1 MAKPRLGQHFL
12 KDQSYLA
19 KILKAADVGP
29 EDAVIEVGPG
39 KGILTKALCRQAGLV
54 LALELDERLADG
66 LHERL
71 GHLDN
76 LEIRKT
82 DARFVDWNQL
92 GLELNDRGYKQLKL
106 VSNLPYYLATQMVIH
121 ALAAEHGVS
130 RLVVMIQEEVG
141 RRMVAEAGHKDY
153 GAYSVA
159 IRYYAEARYICT
171 VPSKA
176 FNPPPKVSSAVVCLD
191 KRPSPALHLD
201 NEEGFF
207 YLVHAMF
214 NHRRKTLRKCLTG
227 AKGVPEQGAWDKIIN
242 QAKLDPTQRPETLS
256 MEDLGRLYQETISL

>member
-12 KDQSYLA
+12 KDASFLA
-19 KILKAADVGP
+19 KILKAAEVGP

-71 GHLDN
+71 GHLEN
-76 LEIRKT
+76 LEIRKA
-82 DARFVDWNQL
+82 DARYVDWNTL
-92 GLELNDRGYKQLKL
+92 GMELKQRGFAHLKL

-121 ALAAEHGVS
+121 AMAAEHGVE
-130 RLVVMIQEEVG
+130 RLVVMVQEEVA
-141 RRMVAEAGHKDY
+141 RRMDAVPGHKDY

-159 IRYYAEARYICT
+159 VQYYASTKYICT
-171 VPSKA
+171 VPAKA
-176 FNPPPKVSSAVVCLD
+176 FNPPPQVSSAVVRLD
-191 KRPSPALHLD
+191 KRPAPALAVED
-201 NEEGFF
+201 VDRFF

-227 AKGVPEQGAWDKIIN
+227 AGGVPDQGAWDMIISR
-242 QAKLDPTQRPETLS
+242 AGLDPSQRPETLS
-256 MEDLGRLYQETISL
+256 MEQLGRLYQESVKQ